1 VVKVGEEIPIN
12 RVPNNSVVKIT
23 KVSTERLRDLGIMEG
38 SVVKVLVA
46 TPCGPVIIQR
56 EDGAIVVLDT
66 EAASST
72 LVFTLAVQQVGGY
85 RHRYRWGWRIIRWF
99 SFFFMAI

>member
-1 VVKVGEEIPIN
+1 M
-12 RVPNNSVVKIT
+12 PNNSVVKIT
-23 KVSTERLRDLGIMEG
+23 KVSAERLRDLGIMEG

-85 RHRYRWGWRIIRWF
+85 RHRYRWG
-99 SFFFMAI
+99 